1 MNIKQLKEKL
11 NQFPD
16 DMEVLIGN
24 FDWFEFENEFNV
36 SKIELNHCNYTNK
49 WSSNV
54 DYYSK
59 DEEYCGYRDVI
70 DGKILDVKI
79 PMERKEFV
87 ILEI

>member
-11 NQFPD
+11 NQFPED
-16 DMEVLIGN
+16 LEGVLGDC
-24 FDWFEFENEFNV
+24 DWYENEFNI

-54 DYYSK
+54 DYFSENE
-59 DEEYCGYRDVI
+59 DTCVYRDEI
-70 DGKILDVKI
+70 DGKIVVVKI

-87 ILEI
+87 ILEV

>member
-11 NQFPD
+11 NQFPEEL
-16 DMEVLIGN
+16 EVIIGDC
-24 FDWFEFENEFNV
+24 DWYENEFNI

-54 DYYSK
+54 DYFSQNEDSYVYS
-59 DEEYCGYRDVI
+59 DEI
-70 DGKILDVKI
+70 DGKIVVVKI

-87 ILEI
+87 ILGI

>member
-1 MNIKQLKEKL
+1 MKIKDLIEKLKE
-11 NQFPD
+11 FPEEL
-16 DMEVLIGN
+16 EVIIGGC
-24 FDWFEFENEFNV
+24 DWYENEFNI

-54 DYYSK
+54 DYFSQYDDTCVYS
-59 DEEYCGYRDVI
+59 DVI
-70 DGKILDVKI
+70 DDKVVVVEI